1 MRKPAVLFI
10 SCILAASMTGC
21 GMETAIPETQAA
33 VSYES
38 AEVSF
43 LGPEGTYTQEACEVF
58 FDGEGTYLPYDTV
71 SDAVEALTAGES
83 DYAVIPQENT
93 IGGAVTDYVDVL
105 FGTPEVSVAGEVVL
119 TINQNLLAIPG
130 TSLDQIQTVYSHP
143 QGLTQAREWIETNLP
158 EAELIEVASTAEGAR
173 MVAEGGDC
181 SCAAIASAGCADVY
195 DLEVLASA
203 IQNNDNN
210 RTRFYVLTT
219 EEPSVTDSDRIAFIA
234 SGPASELP
242 GILSDINECGAE
254 LITIHDRPLRT
265 ELGQYNYIIECSGL
279 SYDDYLDLASQSVMQ
294 MRFLGCYGVR

>member
-1 MRKPAVLFI
+1 
-10 SCILAASMTGC
+10 MTGC

-33 VSYES
+33 VSNES

-58 FDGEGTYLPYDTV
+58 FDGEGTYLPCDTV